1 MALGRQAIQSKGVIA
16 ALAVL
21 LAVGLAAASFWV
33 GVGALV
39 AVILLAARRQILAP
53 VVRWRHADQRSSTS
67 PPSSGSLIRAA
78 GYAVFLIVLVASVG
92 LTIQAGSI
100 GGIFVPS
107 FTPFKNYNVQV
118 VPVGGTLESFDIT
131 VTMDYDPS
139 LSAKG
144 SVSGA
149 PAQPLRLPSR
159 RSSSSIGRGW
169 LTRAFTIASPANL
182 RVPLVLD
189 DGTTVETPVCRS
201 TCPPMTIELEQFP
214 DHAILGP
221 LSGSQQSA
229 SNIEEFQ
236 NETFLVSATD
246 TKQDVSV
253 EFVPAPWRWARPI
266 IDPLLRL
273 HSLGGIL
280 GLMLGAALFGIVYLL
295 KKLLDNAT
303 KPLINRIAAW
313 LHLPNETPKA

>member
-1 MALGRQAIQSKGVIA
+1 LIQSKTAIA

-21 LAVGLAAASFWV
+21 SAIVLAAASFWV

-39 AVILLAARRQILAP
+39 AVLLLAARRQISAF
-53 VVRWRHADQRSSTS
+53 VVRWRPAVQRVPTS
-67 PPSSGSLIRAA
+67 PPTRGNLMQAA
-78 GYAVFLIVLVASVG
+78 GFAALLIVLVASAGVA
-92 LTIQAGSI
+92 IQAVSI
-100 GGIFVPS
+100 RYISVPS

-118 VPVGGTLESFDIT
+118 VPVGGTLTSFDIT

-149 PAQPLRLPSR
+149 SAQPVRLPSQ

-182 RVPLVLD
+182 RVPIVLD
-189 DGTTVETPVCRS
+189 NGTSVETPVCRS

-214 DHAILGP
+214 DHSILGP
-221 LSGSQQSA
+221 LTGSQQSA
-229 SNIEEFQ
+229 SNVEEFQ

-246 TKQDVSV
+246 TSQDVSI
-253 EFVPAPWRWARPI
+253 EFVSDPWRWARPM
-266 IDPLLRL
+266 IDPLLKL

-280 GLMLGAALFGIVYLL
+280 ALVVGAAVLVIAYIL
-295 KKLLDNAT
+295 KKLVDNAT

-313 LHLPNETPKA
+313 LHLPHETPGA